1 MNNRGLQDLIPV
13 VNKLHDVFSRLG
25 RPCPINLPQIAVVGG
40 QSAGKSSVL
49 ESFVGKDF
57 LPRGAGICTR
67 RPLILQMY
75 YQSGEEYG
83 KFLHTKE
90 KKYYNFE
97 DIRKEIEAETDRV
110 TGKNKNISPLPIN
123 LSIYS
128 PNVLNLT
135 LIDLPGLTK
144 VAIGGQPRDIEKQIN
159 DMIMDFITKENCLI
173 LAVSPANID
182 LANSDALKMAKL
194 VDPQGLRT
202 IGVLTKLDLMD
213 QGTDAREILTNQFLP
228 LRRGYVG
235 VVNRSQKEI
244 DGKKGIQAAL
254 EAEMAFFRAHPAY
267 RDLNNV
273 GTKRLQCV
281 LNQQLT
287 NHIRDSL
294 PDLKKALEDEI
305 EKLEE
310 ECEQYK
316 GLMFSASELR
326 SIHYLFFKAQREYDE
341 HQLRKEIATA
351 VLNVKG
357 VHSGVFTPDQAFTVS
372 LQRQISHFLDPCIK
386 CADEVLDELIEAF
399 HSTSEAFLHYPVFR
413 DALEDAVLSLLRAEH
428 EKAVEQIKIFFS
440 NETAYI
446 NTNHP
451 DFIGFKEATQVAET
465 TDPYDNSADLKCTSA
480 NVILRRVNALSRLF
494 LVPGVNRK
502 LLCNFQG
509 FLTLSSGLI
518 KNQFWFVLTS
528 NHVSWYK
535 KEAVAYINSHSHR
548 KNEIELFKR
557 DGEQR
562 TSDRSSLILSC
573 KAASDLD
580 GWKAAF
586 LRAGVLPCKSDDSN
600 DDLRLKE
607 LSPLMEKQVEVIRN
621 LVDSYANIVTNSVK
635 DQIPKIIMYQMVV
648 TLKDRFEALLDKL
661 LEGNSAKVLLQE
673 STEKKEQR
681 EKEFASLQLAREAMA
696 IISEIKI
703 NTKYESVPPPIPDEN
718 DILSRLVQGTLLLLS
733 NTPFCFL
740 P

>member
-1 MNNRGLQDLIPV
+1 LSI
-13 VNKLHDVFSRLG
+13 G

-316 GLMFSASELR
+316 GLMFSASEPTVRLMKMLNKF
-326 SIHYLFFKAQREYDE
+326 SLDFFSRILGGPDITCFSELSEGANINGILSDRLTYELSKREYDE

-399 HSTSEAFLHYPVFR
+399 HSTSEAVAP
-413 DALEDAVLSLLRAEH
+413 S
-428 EKAVEQIKIFFS
+428 FF
-440 NETAYI
+440 
-446 NTNHP
+446 
-451 DFIGFKEATQVAET
+451 F
-465 TDPYDNSADLKCTSA
+465 
-480 NVILRRVNALSRLF
+480 
-494 LVPGVNRK
+494 
-502 LLCNFQG
+502 
-509 FLTLSSGLI
+509 
-518 KNQFWFVLTS
+518 
-528 NHVSWYK
+528 
-535 KEAVAYINSHSHR
+535 
-548 KNEIELFKR
+548 
-557 DGEQR
+557 
-562 TSDRSSLILSC
+562 
-573 KAASDLD
+573 
-580 GWKAAF
+580 
-586 LRAGVLPCKSDDSN
+586 
-600 DDLRLKE
+600 
-607 LSPLMEKQVEVIRN
+607 
-621 LVDSYANIVTNSVK
+621 
-635 DQIPKIIMYQMVV
+635 
-648 TLKDRFEALLDKL
+648 
-661 LEGNSAKVLLQE
+661 
-673 STEKKEQR
+673 
-681 EKEFASLQLAREAMA
+681 
-696 IISEIKI
+696 
-703 NTKYESVPPPIPDEN
+703 
-718 DILSRLVQGTLLLLS
+718 
-733 NTPFCFL
+733 
-740 P
+740 